1 VVQSG
6 FAFLIISYMLYITFF
21 DVQDLPWRGTSD
33 EPPAE
38 LKFSPASEP
47 TGAGDDAAKGM

>member
-1 VVQSG
+1 
-6 FAFLIISYMLYITFF
+6 
-21 DVQDLPWRGTSD
+21 LPWRGSSD